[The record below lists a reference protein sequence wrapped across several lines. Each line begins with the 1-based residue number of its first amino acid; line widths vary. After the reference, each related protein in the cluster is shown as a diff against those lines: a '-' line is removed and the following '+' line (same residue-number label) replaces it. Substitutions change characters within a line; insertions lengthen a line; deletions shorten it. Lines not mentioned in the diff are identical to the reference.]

1 MKSISDNATDD
12 VEIYLIANKCDL
24 GNLVDYSNN
33 QSVNP
38 PQRQVSRHEGE
49 TLASIYG
56 LKYVETSAKSN
67 INIDRAFMEITRDIK
82 LKLDRRIENASD
94 SMYRTYSELS
104 LNNRNSINLASIR
117 RNEFKKKS
125 ELNFA
130 KIKKLNR
137 QSLLACFKF

>member
-12 VEIYLIANKCDL
+12 VEIYLIANKCDI
-24 GNLVDYSNN
+24 GNLVDYTNT
-33 QSVNP
+33 SVMP
-38 PQRQVSRHEGE
+38 PQRQVSRYEGE

-67 INIDRAFMEITRDIK
+67 INIDRAFMDITRDIK
-82 LKLDRRIENASD
+82 LKIDRRMENASD
-94 SMYRTYSELS
+94 SMYRTYSQLS
-104 LNNRNSINLASIR
+104 LNNRNSIDLATLR
-117 RNEFKKKS
+117 RNEFKRKS
-125 ELNFA
+125 ELNFG